1 VIVLLFGLIVLTVIN
16 MIMCVPQ
23 GQELIAR
30 IVLIPIVLL
39 EKLSYWIRPQI
50 GSTRLITENVYEIR
64 GDGKYLGALPEKLEL
79 PYDVNLYR
87 IDTRRRVW
95 RWQKDSSEGP
105 AVAAR

>member
-1 VIVLLFGLIVLTVIN
+1 VYVLLIGLIVLTIIN

-30 IVLIPIVLL
+30 IVLIPVVLL
-39 EKLSYWIRPQI
+39 EKLSYWIKPQI
-50 GSTRLITENVYEIR
+50 GNTRLISENVYELR
-64 GDGKYLGALPEKLEL
+64 RDGIHERIEL
-79 PYDVNLYR
+79 PHDVNLYR